1 MILSKIST
9 LCRASRVRITATWP
23 CQAATTHEA
32 AATTA
37 TPPSPPRRRTPASS
51 TPRWT
56 RARSD
61 AAAATST
68 SSTPPHP
75 PPRSAMRQTVTPFQ
89 GPFMKYLLLTHFSH
103 LWIWN
108 IMVVVKKI
116 NRTKQKQHI
125 KNSYIAC
132 IERYFKLS
140 FLWIVWWR
148 TSRTPLSGDSPGD
161 ERGRALLRHLRG
173 VQGQQSEHD
182 QVRWPGE
189 SSLEHRNM
197 RTWSRKIFPVSTK
210 ICRKNSNHPKLLFWM
225 HSTWYNKI
233 ICISVLDISSI
244 KYLTKFL

>member
-1 MILSKIST
+1 MPSRHHPRGRGHHSYAPIAAEAEDTSVIYAQVDKGKKRRRGRDLNIFNTSSSSSSVRDAADCDAISGT
-9 LCRASRVRITATWP
+9 VHELLHLNTDTFQSFMNLDYSGRCKENQSNETK
-23 CQAATTHEA
+23 TTHCE
-32 AATTA
+32 
-37 TPPSPPRRRTPASS
+37 SS
-51 TPRWT
+51 
-56 RARSD
+56 
-61 AAAATST
+61 
-68 SSTPPHP
+68 
-75 PPRSAMRQTVTPFQ
+75 
-89 GPFMKYLLLTHFSH
+89 
-103 LWIWN
+103 N
-108 IMVVVKKI
+108 
-116 NRTKQKQHI
+116 
-125 KNSYIAC
+125 NSYIAC

-225 HSTWYNKI
+225 NSTWYNKI